1 MSNTCFPC
9 TTRLLWVPTM
19 LTTLL
24 VAFFLFGAA
33 PCTAQDTPQ
42 AGKGQRS
49 QLVLSDSTGKE
60 LLTVPMDE
68 GDEFAIRYIHSV
80 AKSPV
85 EDWFSVEGSTIFL
98 EKTVY
103 QDFGAG
109 LPHEVDEGQVMDFGN
124 GHISIS
130 GFHRPLPTFDQR
142 VGRIANH
149 TLLLEQDDGKKREIP
164 LNTLVRPGQAITFAA
179 RPIQ

>member
-1 MSNTCFPC
+1 M
-9 TTRLLWVPTM
+9 
-19 LTTLL
+19 TTLL
-24 VAFFLFGAA
+24 VVFFLSVGAA
-33 PCTAQDTPQ
+33 PCAAQDTPQ
-42 AGKGQRS
+42 AKQAGQGQRS
-49 QLVLSDSTGKE
+49 LLVLSDSTGKE
-60 LLTVPMDE
+60 LLTAPMDE

-85 EDWFSVEGSTIFL
+85 EDWFSVEGDTIFL

-109 LPHEVDEGQVMDFGN
+109 LPHEADEGQVMGFGD

-130 GFHRPLPTFDQR
+130 GFHRPLPTFDLR

-149 TLLLEQDDGKKREIP
+149 TLLLEQENGARREIP
-164 LNTLVRPGQAITFAA
+164 LDTLVRPGQAVTFAA
-179 RPIQ
+179 RPIR

>member
-1 MSNTCFPC
+1 MRRISSISAYPS
-9 TTRLLWVPTM
+9 
-19 LTTLL
+19 
-24 VAFFLFGAA
+24 AFGLPLFLALALFLSCATASAA
-33 PCTAQDTPQ
+33 PSAVQNTPAVQ
-42 AGKGQRS
+42 KYL
-49 QLVLSDSTGKE
+49 LVLSDSAGKE
-60 LLTVPMDE
+60 LLAVPMEE

-80 AKSPV
+80 AQSPV
-85 EDWFSVEGSTIFL
+85 EDWFSVEDNTIFL

-109 LPHEVDEGQVMDFGN
+109 LPHEADEGQVMGFGD

-149 TLLLEQDDGKKREIP
+149 TLLLEQENAARREIP
-164 LNTLVRPGQAITFAA
+164 LNTLVRPGQAITFSV
-179 RPIQ
+179 RPAQ

>member
-1 MSNTCFPC
+1 MRHTSFPC
-9 TTRLLWVPTM
+9 TARLLRAPAL

-24 VAFFLFGAA
+24 AVFCLLWADPAA
-33 PCTAQDTPQ
+33 A
-42 AGKGQRS
+42 RS
-49 QLVLSDSTGKE
+49 QLVLSDSAGKE

-85 EDWFSVEGSTIFL
+85 EDWFSVEGDTIFL

-109 LPHEVDEGQVMDFGN
+109 LPHEADQGQVMNFGD

-149 TLLLEQDDGKKREIP
+149 TLLLEQDSGKKREIP

-179 RPIQ
+179 RPVQ